1 MSEEVKQDIKE
12 SGMAKVEVAVDKA
25 GSAVG
30 GFAQKMH
37 EWFSGH
43 PGAAIALAAGIVI
56 GWVIGFLWPR

>member
-1 MSEEVKQDIKE
+1 MTDEAKPEESTV
-12 SGMAKVEVAVDKA
+12 AKVEATA
-25 GSAVG
+25 GKVGTAVG